1 VDPLNQKRSRR
12 VHWDRSRSTRYM
24 LGGVYVM
31 THPDDLAAGI
41 EGPEVQFL

>member
-1 VDPLNQKRSRR
+1 
-12 VHWDRSRSTRYM
+12 M